1 MLILF
6 NLCQQ
11 WNNILREYGVTQ
23 NQTKKTLKNSTKI
36 KAAQVICIKA
46 KQNEVKQN
54 TDGVSIPG
62 RGLLLQL
69 DYIKRLS

>member
-23 NQTKKTLKNSTKI
+23 NQTKKKTLKNSTKI

-54 TDGVSIPG
+54 TDGSFYS
-62 RGLLLQL
+62 RKRTSTWAGL
-69 DYIKRLS
+69 YKTS

>member
-54 TDGVSIPG
+54 TDGKF
-62 RGLLLQL
+62 LFQEE
-69 DYIKRLS
+69 DFYLSWII

>member
-62 RGLLLQL
+62 RGLLLEL